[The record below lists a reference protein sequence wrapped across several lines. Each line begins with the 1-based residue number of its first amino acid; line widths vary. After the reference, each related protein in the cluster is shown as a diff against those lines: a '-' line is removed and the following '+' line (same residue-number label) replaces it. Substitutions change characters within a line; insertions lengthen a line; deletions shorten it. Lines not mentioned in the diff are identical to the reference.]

1 MSTATPSSARRKILF
16 LAQFSILLAL
26 EAIVCFTPL
35 GSLPALGPIV
45 ATLSHVPVILT
56 AILLGPL
63 AGSLMGFSFGLF
75 SLLVWTF
82 TPPSPVVAF
91 AFTPFY
97 SLGQFQGNA
106 WSLVIVFVPRIL
118 IGLVAGLIF
127 TLAKNRR
134 KWELPAAVAGG
145 VLGSLANTFLVLGGI
160 WLFFGRPYA
169 EAAGFAYETILAVI
183 GATVL
188 ASGLPEAA
196 IGGFLAAAVAVPVR
210 RIVFKNGSTRA

>member
-1 MSTATPSSARRKILF
+1 MSTATPSSARVKILF
-16 LAQFSILLAL
+16 LAQFSVLLAL

-56 AILLGPL
+56 AILLGPW
-63 AGSLMGFSFGLF
+63 AGALMGFSFGLF

-127 TLAKNRR
+127 TLAKNR
-134 KWELPAAVAGG
+134 KHEIPFAAAGG

-160 WLFFGRPYA
+160 WLFFGRQYA
-169 EAAGFAYETILAVI
+169 EAAGFAYNTILAVI

>member
-1 MSTATPSSARRKILF
+1 MSTANPAKSTRQKILF
-16 LAQFSILLAL
+16 LAQFSVLLAL

-63 AGSLMGFSFGLF
+63 AGSLMGFFFGLF

-82 TPPSPVVAF
+82 TPPSPLVAF

-97 SLGQFQGNA
+97 SLGQFQGSG
-106 WSLVIVFVPRIL
+106 WSLVICFLPRIL
-118 IGLVAGLIF
+118 IGLVAGLVF
-127 TLAKNRR
+127 ALAKKRR
-134 KWELPAAVAGG
+134 HELPAAAVGG

-160 WLFFGRPYA
+160 WLFFGKNYA
-169 EAAGFAYETILAVI
+169 EAAGFAYDTILAVI

-210 RIVFKNGSTRA
+210 RAVFKNGSTRA

>member
-1 MSTATPSSARRKILF
+1 MSTATPTSARRKILF
-16 LAQFSILLAL
+16 LAQFSVLLAL

-82 TPPSPVVAF
+82 TPPSPLVAF

-106 WSLVIVFVPRIL
+106 WSLAICFLPRIL

-127 TLAKNRR
+127 GLAKNR
-134 KWELPAAVAGG
+134 KHELPFAAVGG
-145 VLGSLANTFLVLGGI
+145 ILGSLVNTFLVLGGI
-160 WLFFGRPYA
+160 WLFFGRNYA

-183 GATVL
+183 GGTVL

>member
-1 MSTATPSSARRKILF
+1 MSTLTPRAKILF
-16 LAQFSILLAL
+16 LAQFSILLAF

-35 GSLPALGPIV
+35 GSLPAMGPIV

-82 TPPSPVVAF
+82 TPPSPLVAF

-106 WSLVIVFVPRIL
+106 WSLVICFVPRIL
-118 IGLVAGLIF
+118 IGLAAGWIF
-127 TLAKNRR
+127 ALAKNRR
-134 KWELPAAVAGG
+134 KWEFPVAAVGG
-145 VLGSLANTFLVLGGI
+145 VLGSLVNTFLVLGGI
-160 WLFFGRPYA
+160 WLFFGRRYA
-169 EAAGFAYETILAVI
+169 EAAGFAYDTILAVI

-210 RIVFKNGSTRA
+210 RIVFKSDLNPRLNA